1 MMKTFLLCLCALF
14 LLPFPAFGSDVE
26 SRLKALEDA
35 LWKQQKTI
43 ESQKEKLRE
52 TEAVPGLFGG
62 ASLLNPNISAILN
75 AFAYTTNAEDGV
87 ARAISGYLPLESEAK
102 KGFNLEA
109 VELFLFAPVDPYF
122 NFYTMIPIKED
133 GLELEEAYVVTTA
146 LPAGFQ
152 AKAGKFKSG
161 FGRMNSQHPHLWDFA
176 DAPLPYRAF
185 TGDEGVIEKG
195 LQLTYLPNLPVY
207 TLLGI
212 EALQGE
218 NKILFS
224 PEAASGPHAYTAF
237 VKVSFDVGE
246 NATLL
251 FGPSVI
257 TGKTKTASV
266 PEGTEF
272 QGDSTLYG
280 FEATY
285 KWKPSQGKAFVLQ
298 SEYFLRDQI
307 GELEDTTASTVDPFT
322 RKQDGLYVQ
331 GKYRSGRWGVAAR
344 YDVLDL
350 FKADYVLAGTAEDF
364 GPKPWRATAA
374 LEYNPSEF
382 SRIRLQYNHDESELS
397 GQASN
402 EVFLQFI
409 VGIGAHGAHTF

>member
-1 MMKTFLLCLCALF
+1 MTKRILLCLCALF

-35 LWKQQKTI
+35 LRKQQ
-43 ESQKEKLRE
+43 QPGQRE
-52 TEAVPGLFGG
+52 AAPGLFGG
-62 ASLLNPNISAILN
+62 ASLLNPNISAVLN
-75 AFAYTTNAEDGV
+75 TFVYTSDVEDSEH
-87 ARAISGYLPLESEAK
+87 REIPGYLHPHSEAK
-102 KGFNLEA
+102 KGFNLES
-109 VELFLFAPVDPYF
+109 VELYIFAPVDPYF
-122 NFYTMIPIKED
+122 NLYVAVPVAED
-133 GLELEEAYVVTTA
+133 GAELEEAYFVTTA
-146 LPAGFQ
+146 LPKGFQ
-152 AKAGKFKSG
+152 VKGGKFKSG
-161 FGRMNSQHPHLWDFA
+161 FGRLNSQHPHQWDFA

-195 LQLTYLPNLPVY
+195 IQLTYLPNLPVY
-207 TLLGI
+207 TLMGI

-218 NKILFS
+218 NEVLLGKG
-224 PEAASGPHAYTAF
+224 EDSGPNAYAAF
-237 VKVSFDVGE
+237 VKASFDVGK

-251 FGPSVI
+251 FGPSVL
-257 TGKTKTASV
+257 TGKTKTGSV
-266 PEGTEF
+266 EKDTEF

-285 KWKPSQGKAFVLQ
+285 KWKPSKEKTFVLQ
-298 SEYFLRDQI
+298 SEYFLRDQS
-307 GELEDTTASTVDPFT
+307 GELEDTTTTPPTVDPFT

-350 FKADYVLAGTAEDF
+350 FNADYVRAGTAKEF

-382 SRIRLQYNHDESELS
+382 SRIRLQYNHDESDRS
-397 GQASN
+397 GHASN

-409 VGIGAHGAHTF
+409 VGIGAHAAHTF